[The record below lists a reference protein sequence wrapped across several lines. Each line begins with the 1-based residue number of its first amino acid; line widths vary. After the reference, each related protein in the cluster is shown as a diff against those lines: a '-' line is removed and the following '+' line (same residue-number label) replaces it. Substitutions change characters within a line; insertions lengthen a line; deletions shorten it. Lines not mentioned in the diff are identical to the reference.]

1 IRGQA
6 RLDNTLACD
15 DDLRLR
21 KRKVL
26 RVMRSG
32 VKPVLRLRTALGHE
46 IVATAEHPFMT
57 MAGWLQLGK
66 LKVGDTLAT
75 ARSEPV
81 PGDCVYWDRIVEI
94 EAAGS
99 QETYDLQIEGDHN
112 FLANHFVVHNSHAAS
127 FALLVYTSAWLKHY
141 EPAAFCAALINSQP
155 MGFYA
160 PAQLVR
166 DARAHGVEV
175 RAVDAASSD
184 WDCTLERR
192 PDGRPALRLG
202 LRLVKH
208 LSSEGAARLLA
219 ARATRGFDTIADLAG
234 RAELDRRDLEALA
247 AADALAGVTGHRHRA
262 VWQVSGVER
271 ALPLLPAATVPE
283 EGIPL
288 LRAPRE
294 GQDIVADY
302 GSTGLTL
309 RRHPLCLLREKLQ
322 RRGVL
327 PTQDLW
333 GQPNGKQVIT
343 AGLVITRQRPG
354 SASGVIF
361 VTMEDETGHVN
372 LIVWNR
378 VAVAQ
383 RAALLES
390 RLLEVHGTL
399 QREGDVQHVI
409 AQRLINLSAMLGDL
423 TVASRNFH

>member
-1 IRGQA
+1 
-6 RLDNTLACD
+6 
-15 DDLRLR
+15 
-21 KRKVL
+21 
-26 RVMRSG
+26 
-32 VKPVLRLRTALGHE
+32 
-46 IVATAEHPFMT
+46 
-57 MAGWLQLGK
+57 
-66 LKVGDTLAT
+66 
-75 ARSEPV
+75 
-81 PGDCVYWDRIVEI
+81 
-94 EAAGS
+94 
-99 QETYDLQIEGDHN
+99 LQIEGDHN

-175 RAVDAASSD
+175 RAVDVASSD
-184 WDCTLERR
+184 WDCTLERGA
-192 PDGRPALRLG
+192 DGRPALRLG

-208 LSSEGAARLLA
+208 LSSEGATRLLA
-219 ARATRGFDTIADLAG
+219 ARALRAFDTIADLAERG
-234 RAELDRRDLEALA
+234 ALDRRDLTALA
-247 AADALAGVTGHRHRA
+247 AADALAGLTGHRHRA

-271 ALPLLPAATVPE
+271 ALPLLPAATARE

-309 RRHPLCLLREKLQ
+309 RRHPLCLLREKLRQ
-322 RRGVL
+322 RGVL

-333 GQPNGKQVIT
+333 GQPNGTKVIT

-361 VTMEDETGHVN
+361 VTMEDETGYVN

-390 RLLEVHGTL
+390 RLLEVEGEL

-409 AQRLINLSAMLGDL
+409 AQRLTNLSAMLGDL